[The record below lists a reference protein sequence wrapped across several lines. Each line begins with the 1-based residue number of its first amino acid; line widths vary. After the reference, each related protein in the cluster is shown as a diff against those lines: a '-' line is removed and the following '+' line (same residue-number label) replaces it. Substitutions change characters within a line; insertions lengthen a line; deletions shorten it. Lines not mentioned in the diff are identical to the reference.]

1 MSKEKCKCTDENDT
15 DNDDDDKGH
24 ETIRRKIYS
33 GN

>member
-24 ETIRRKIYS
+24 ETITRKIYS